1 MDANERAAYTGIEGW
16 AAHARFDGRGAGL
29 ALDSARRRRYVRLP
43 ARPGMEDAMSPHAT
57 IRSYLI
63 FTGTGPILVLSTYPE
78 LTDARLVEKLAYKG
92 ISKFI
97 AYEVS
102 LAAVRERYA
111 LAFEGVARDLD
122 EVEDIRVL
130 DFNGHQIMT
139 NFSLDELGEPI
150 KFGG

>member
-1 MDANERAAYTGIEGW
+1 
-16 AAHARFDGRGAGL
+16 
-29 ALDSARRRRYVRLP
+29 
-43 ARPGMEDAMSPHAT
+43 MSPAAT
-57 IRSYLI
+57 IRSFLI

-78 LTDARLVEKLAYKG
+78 LTDGRLVEKLRYKG

-102 LAAVRERYA
+102 HDAVRSRYGQA
-111 LAFEGVARDLD
+111 YASVARDLD

>member
-1 MDANERAAYTGIEGW
+1 MIEN
-16 AAHARFDGRGAGL
+16 
-29 ALDSARRRRYVRLP
+29 
-43 ARPGMEDAMSPHAT
+43 AT
-57 IRSYLI
+57 VRSYLI

-78 LTDARLVEKLAYKG
+78 LTDARLISKLHYKG

-97 AYEVS
+97 AYEVA
-102 LAAVRERYA
+102 LEAVRQRYEH
-111 LAFEGVARDLD
+111 AFDHVVHDLQ

-150 KFGG
+150 KFSG